1 MSCRRPQLANEI
13 ERCHRSADLGP
24 TCAIGVLAVLIICCN
39 AMLAT
44 RLTSDESMDFS
55 NGAEEGTKT
64 KILTLISKSL
74 SIR

>member
-1 MSCRRPQLANEI
+1 MSCRRPQFANEL

-24 TCAIGVLAVLIICCN
+24 TCAIGVLAVLIISCN
-39 AMLAT
+39 AMRAASLV
-44 RLTSDESMDFS
+44 SNESMYFS
-55 NGAEEGTKT
+55 NGAKEGTKT

>member
-1 MSCRRPQLANEI
+1 MSCRRTQFANEL

-24 TCAIGVLAVLIICCN
+24 TCAIGVLAVLIISCN
-39 AMLAT
+39 AMRAT
-44 RLTSDESMDFS
+44 SLTTESMYFS
-55 NGAEEGTKT
+55 NGAEEGTNT